1 MKIITMMPM
10 LVVLALQM
18 GNASAQQSPWS
29 VYGGLA
35 HIAFSPTAHVRVN
48 GVEVPGGNANASSN
62 DSLAFGVVYRFDE
75 HWSAELAL
83 GLPPTTTLTGS
94 GTLSSAGTLGKVKY
108 GPAVLSLRHTFFAG
122 APVQP
127 YIGAGLNYTHVF
139 NSQDG
144 FVQGLKTRS
153 AFGPVLQLGVNVPF
167 NEHWSLVLDVKKI
180 WASTTATGTLPA
192 FGGSAAS
199 ADVRLDP
206 LVSTLA
212 LSYRF

>member
-1 MKIITMMPM
+1 MKIIQMI
-10 LVVLALQM
+10 LVTAVLVTQAGKVLAQE
-18 GNASAQQSPWS
+18 SSWS
-29 VYGGLA
+29 FYGGLG
-35 HIAFSPTAHVRVN
+35 HIAFATAASVKVN
-48 GVEVPGGNANASSN
+48 GAEVRDGGASASSN
-62 DSLAFGVVYRFDE
+62 NAMAFGVVYHFDE

-108 GPAVLSLRHTFFAG
+108 GPAVLSVRYVFFKQSL
-122 APVQP
+122 VQP
-127 YIGAGLNYTHVF
+127 YIGAGINYTHVF
-139 NSQDG
+139 SSQDG

-153 AFGPVLQLGVNVPF
+153 AFGPVLQVGVSVPLK
-167 NEHWSLVLDVKKI
+167 EHWSLVLDVKKI

-192 FGGSAAS
+192 LGGSSAT

-206 LVSTLA
+206 LVSTVA